1 MGYDNY
7 NQGEVSIYDINHNL
21 LVKENSFNGKIKTC
35 LQTNKYYF
43 IKVSFKGSL
52 IHQLVFINNKQTKY
66 YFVMYTIILCNRVV
80 TFLLTDSNY
89 ANLPISKGK
98 VILWQKQ

>member
-7 NQGEVSIYDINHNL
+7 YQGEVNIYDINHNL
-21 LVKENSFNGKIKTC
+21 LLKQKSFNGKIKTC
-35 LQTNKYYF
+35 LQINNYYF
-43 IKVSFKGSL
+43 IKVSFKGFL
-52 IHQLVFINNKQTKY
+52 IHKLIFINNQQTKY
-66 YFVMYTIILCNRVV
+66 YFVMNTIILCNRVV